1 MQMLNAHPRADCH
14 QVGMN
19 GQCSAI
25 VIIMNLLH
33 SGCLTSLTDMN
44 SRVALSVLLDLGT
57 PSCCVK
63 TRIVIHNY
71 AIRG

>member
-25 VIIMNLLH
+25 VILMNLLH
-33 SGCLTSLTDMN
+33 TGCLASLTRGVD
-44 SRVALSVLLDLGT
+44 RGAGRGLAPVPKFVLN
-57 PSCCVK
+57 
-63 TRIVIHNY
+63 I
-71 AIRG
+71 